1 MYNIQILVQYPTV
14 RKSKI
19 FDKNAPV
26 RLKLTLQF
34 VWPLLICFI
43 KLLCPSFAEMC
54 LVSAACHSLGCV
66 TPTHRRDLSLS
77 DKKTSLCVWFRQMSF
92 KDWKWGGVRV
102 SRLPKSKITQFEHT
116 GQMSRQMELHYWS
129 GGSSSFIYFSFFLL
143 LLSGLRPLHLFRH
156 HFYSCMVLSG
166 SLFRIIC

>member
-66 TPTHRRDLSLS
+66 TPTHRRDLSLWQENVAVCLIQ
-77 DKKTSLCVWFRQMSF
+77 TNEF
-92 KDWKWGGVRV
+92 KDWNWGGGCLFRDFQSLKLRSLNIRVRCHG
-102 SRLPKSKITQFEHT
+102 R
-116 GQMSRQMELHYWS
+116 WS
-129 GGSSSFIYFSFFLL
+129 YTTEAEGLL
-143 LLSGLRPLHLFRH
+143 LLFIFLFSSSSCQGWDLCTCSGIIFILAWSYLALF
-156 HFYSCMVLSG
+156 FV
-166 SLFRIIC
+166 